1 MSAISNE
8 FSNNG
13 AGSATNAF
21 EALSSQDFLQ
31 VIFTELQAQNPLEP
45 NDTKDLLNQIST
57 IRSIESD
64 LQLANK
70 LENMLRRSEITS
82 ASSLVGKFVTG
93 LNDANTEVLGFV
105 DSVSIT
111 REGIRMNL
119 SDGSS
124 IDLSNVQEIVDP
136 ALIASTPPPS
146 DEGEETE
153 EPAGPVF
160 DQNGDGLVTTD
171 DLNFVLSHVGETV
184 TPWTSGDIDGN
195 GTVDQA
201 DVDAITDE
209 LNG

>member
-1 MSAISNE
+1 MSAISSE
-8 FSNNG
+8 YSGGG
-13 AGSATNAF
+13 AGSGTKAF

-64 LQLANK
+64 LQLADK

-93 LNDANTEVLGFV
+93 LNDANTEVLGYV

-124 IDLSNVQEIVDP
+124 IDLSKVQEIIDP
-136 ALIASTPPPS
+136 ALIGSAPPPPDDG
-146 DEGEETE
+146 DETGEPT
-153 EPAGPVF
+153 GPVF
-160 DQNGDGLVTTD
+160 DQNGDGVVTAD
-171 DLNFVLSHVGETV
+171 DLDYVLSHVGDSV
-184 TPWTSGDIDGN
+184 TPWTSGDVDGN
-195 GTVDQA
+195 GLVDEA

-209 LNG
+209 LGG